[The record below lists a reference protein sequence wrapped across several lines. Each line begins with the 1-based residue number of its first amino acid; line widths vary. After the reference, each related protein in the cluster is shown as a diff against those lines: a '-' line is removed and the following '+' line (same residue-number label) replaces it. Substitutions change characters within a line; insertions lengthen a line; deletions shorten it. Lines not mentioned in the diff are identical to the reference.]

1 MKALWWRAAVAVFTC
16 GLVAPPASAGFDPS
30 ENFSAV
36 VDSVVILQIRILEG
50 EGGVHAAGSRSIR
63 PLSVQITDETGKPV
77 AGAAVSFRLPEQGA
91 SGIFGNGLRSELV
104 TSTAEGRAVAWGIEW
119 GKIAG
124 PIEMRITA
132 AKGEARAGTVTSLY
146 ITEGSASQVTRKA
159 QAEAA
164 HQAAT
169 ATPKSRL
176 KWITLTALIAGAAAG
191 GVAAATGAS
200 KAPTALA
207 ATPVQSAPAASPTSQ
222 STFSLGAPT
231 LTVGK
236 P

>member
-1 MKALWWRAAVAVFTC
+1 MFTC
-16 GLVAPPASAGFDPS
+16 GMVALPASAGFDPS
-30 ENFSAV
+30 ENLFLAT
-36 VDSVVILQIRILEG
+36 DSVVILQIRILEG
-50 EGGVHAAGSRSIR
+50 EGGVHAAGTRAIR
-63 PLSVQITDETGKPV
+63 PLTVQITDETGKPV

-91 SGIFGNGLRSELV
+91 SGVFGNGLQSELV
-104 TSTAEGRAVAWGIEW
+104 TSNAEGRAVAWGIEW
-119 GKIAG
+119 GKVAG
-124 PIEMRITA
+124 PVEIRITA

-146 ITEGSASQVTRKA
+146 VAEGSASQVTRKA

-164 HQAAT
+164 HQVAT
-169 ATPKSRL
+169 ATPKSRV

-207 ATPVQSAPAASPTSQ
+207 ATSVQSAPAASPISQ
-222 STFSLGAPT
+222 SPFSLGAPT

>member
-1 MKALWWRAAVAVFTC
+1 MKALWLRAAAAVITC

-30 ENFSAV
+30 DNST
-36 VDSVVILQIRILEG
+36 VILQIRILEG
-50 EGGVHAAGSRSIR
+50 EGGVHAAGTRSIR

-104 TSTAEGRAVAWGIEW
+104 TSNSEGRAVAWGIEW
-119 GKIAG
+119 GKVAG

-132 AKGEARAGTVTSLY
+132 AKGEARAGTVTPLY
-146 ITEGSASQVTRKA
+146 INEGSASQVTRKA

-200 KAPTALA
+200 KAPAALA
-207 ATPVQSAPAASPTSQ
+207 PGSLQSVPAASPTTQ
-222 STFSLGAPT
+222 PTFTLGAPT

>member
-1 MKALWWRAAVAVFTC
+1 MKALWLRAAAAVITC

-30 ENFSAV
+30 DNST
-36 VDSVVILQIRILEG
+36 VILQIRILEG
-50 EGGVHAAGSRSIR
+50 EGGVHAAGTRSIR

-104 TSTAEGRAVAWGIEW
+104 TSNSEGRAVAWGIEW
-119 GKIAG
+119 GKVAG

-132 AKGEARAGTVTSLY
+132 AKGEARAGTVTPLY
-146 ITEGSASQVTRKA
+146 INEGSASQATRKA

-200 KAPTALA
+200 KAPAALA
-207 ATPVQSAPAASPTSQ
+207 PGSLQSVPAASPTTQ
-222 STFSLGAPT
+222 PTFTLGAPT

>member
-1 MKALWWRAAVAVFTC
+1 MFTC
-16 GLVAPPASAGFDPS
+16 GLVALPASAGFDPS
-30 ENFSAV
+30 ENLSSS

-50 EGGVHAAGSRSIR
+50 EGGVHAAGTRAIR

-77 AGAAVSFRLPEQGA
+77 AGASVSFRLPEQGA

-104 TSTAEGRAVAWGIEW
+104 TSNAEGRAVAWGIEW
-119 GKIAG
+119 GKVAG

-132 AKGEARAGTVTSLY
+132 AKGEARAGTLTSLY
-146 ITEGSASQVTRKA
+146 ITEGLASQVTRKA

-164 HQAAT
+164 HQVAT
-169 ATPKSRL
+169 LTPKSRL

-191 GVAAATGAS
+191 GIAAATGAS
-200 KAPTALA
+200 KSPTALA
-207 ATPVQSAPAASPTSQ
+207 ATSVQSAPAASPPSQ
-222 STFSLGAPT
+222 PTFSLGAPT